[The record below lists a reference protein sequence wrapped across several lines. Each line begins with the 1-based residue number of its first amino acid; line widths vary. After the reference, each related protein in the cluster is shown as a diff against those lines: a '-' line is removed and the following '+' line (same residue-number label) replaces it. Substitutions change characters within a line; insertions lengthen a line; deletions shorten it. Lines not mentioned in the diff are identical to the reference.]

1 MLIFIDKRISES
13 AKQKLADYGD
23 LVEVESNGI
32 VYDSISGHPDIFM
45 CQIENQLIVAPNTP
59 GYLTSILK
67 SNEINFLFGEKY
79 LSNYYPS
86 TSFYNALVSSNF
98 LIHNLK
104 YTDVTIVEKIEKR
117 EIINI
122 KQSYTRCN
130 LIEISENVFI
140 TSDKEIFKK
149 INRLQGCAILY
160 IDPVQISLPGHS
172 YGFFGGCCGVYNNKL
187 FILGSLDYLK
197 EKIALIEFTNQFDV
211 EIIELSDNQLFD
223 GGGIFFIEN

>member
-59 GYLTSILK
+59 EYLTSILK
-67 SNEINFLFGEKY
+67 SNEINFSFGEKY
-79 LSNYYPS
+79 LSNSYPS

-160 IDPVQISLPGHS
+160 IDPVQISLPGHT

>member
-79 LSNYYPS
+79 LSNSYPS
-86 TSFYNALVSSNF
+86 TSFYNALVSGNF

>member
-1 MLIFIDKRISES
+1 MLIFIDKRIPEA
-13 AKQKLADYGD
+13 AKRKLSFYGD

-45 CQIENQLIVAPNTP
+45 CQVENQLIVAPNTP
-59 GYLTSILK
+59 EYLTSILK
-67 SNEINFLFGEKY
+67 SNEINFSFGEKY
-79 LSNYYPS
+79 LSNSYPS

-149 INRLQGCAILY
+149 INSLQRCTIFY

-187 FILGSLDYLK
+187 FILGCLDYLK